1 MWQKKGGTDN
11 SAYEWNTDTTEQ
23 QQVKKNEK
31 EKKKQTGSPNNQE
44 QLQRSATAIQKHA
57 APPAANP

>member
-1 MWQKKGGTDN
+1 MEYRHYRATAGK
-11 SAYEWNTDTTEQ
+11 
-23 QQVKKNEK
+23 KKNEK